1 MIDSATLLIFVGAVV
16 LLVITPGPDM
26 AFMLA
31 RTIAQGRRAGALAA
45 VGINAGAYV
54 HVLASVLGLT
64 AILATSSWAFT
75 VVKWVGAAYLIWLGI
90 QAFRAPPM
98 TLAMDAGRRRRINRS
113 AIFWQGLIS
122 DALNPKVAIF
132 FMAFLPQ
139 FVDPGSNTVSV
150 TEQLLML
157 GVTCNVIALV
167 INLILI
173 QLAGLA
179 TGSLRS
185 NQRVSVWL
193 NRLMGTVFIALGVR
207 LAHERL

>member
-1 MIDSATLLIFVGAVV
+1 MIDSATLLIFIGAVV

-45 VGINAGAYV
+45 IGINAGAYV
-54 HVLASVLGLT
+54 HVMASVFGLT

-75 VVKWVGAAYLIWLGI
+75 VVKWMGAAYLIWLGI
-90 QAFRAPPM
+90 QAFKAAPM
-98 TLAMDAGRRRRINRS
+98 TLAINAAHRRS
-113 AIFWQGLIS
+113 ASRSVIFWQGFIS

-139 FVDPGSNTVSV
+139 FVDPTSKTVSV
-150 TEQLLML
+150 TEQLIVL

-173 QLAGLA
+173 HLAGLA
-179 TGSLRS
+179 SVSLRR

-193 NRLMGTVFIALGVR
+193 NRLMGTVFIGLGIR